1 MRKAM
6 WVAAAALLSVS
17 GAAGAQ
23 QYPIVDK
30 IAQKVISHYQTSS
43 CQQLIAE
50 KGQKPTGERAQ
61 VEANAIATMKA
72 NPQIA
77 TYFISKVATPVAEK
91 MFQCGMI
98 P

>member
-1 MRKAM
+1 MRNGK
-6 WVAAAALLSVS
+6 VLLAAVLASMAT
-17 GAAGAQ
+17 GASAQ

-30 IAQKVISHYQTSS
+30 IAAKVIAHYQNSS

-50 KGQKPTGERAQ
+50 KGQKPTGEKAQ
-61 VEANAIATMKA
+61 LEANAIATMKA
-72 NPQIA
+72 NPAMAQ
-77 TYFISKVATPVAEK
+77 YFLGKVATPVAEK